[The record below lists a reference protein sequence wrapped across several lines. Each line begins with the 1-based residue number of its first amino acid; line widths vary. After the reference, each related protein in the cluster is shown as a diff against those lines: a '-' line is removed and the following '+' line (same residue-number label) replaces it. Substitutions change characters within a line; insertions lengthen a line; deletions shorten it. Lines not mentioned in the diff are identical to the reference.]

1 MKSCKLVLM
10 IPILLLVALATA
22 CDNDSIARNTSDECP
37 GTYLMPIT
45 SSSEFKREYFRRNSR
60 AAEKLYWSLFEECL
74 LCCRANRFSRKF
86 HKPIRRH

>member
-45 SSSEFKREYFRRNSR
+45 SSSEFKREYFRRNSSLGEPACVSPLR
-60 AAEKLYWSLFEECL
+60 HHELVVAAGNSLFQG
-74 LCCRANRFSRKF
+74 NVPNSG
-86 HKPIRRH
+86 